1 MILAEDHT
9 WTHKP
14 PVLLFIYLFIL
25 HDFLV
30 VLNRKSPQTWS
41 RVLTSKMSS
50 KCIECAVVEYTNE
63 TTFLHDHGAT
73 YDI

>member
-14 PVLLFIYLFIL
+14 PVLLFFFFFFL

-30 VLNRKSPQTWS
+30 VLNRKQSADLIQG
-41 RVLTSKMSS
+41 L
-50 KCIECAVVEYTNE
+50 N
-63 TTFLHDHGAT
+63 F
-73 YDI
+73 

>member
-14 PVLLFIYLFIL
+14 PVLLFFFFL

-30 VLNRKSPQTWS
+30 VLNRKQSADLIQG
-41 RVLTSKMSS
+41 L
-50 KCIECAVVEYTNE
+50 N
-63 TTFLHDHGAT
+63 F
-73 YDI
+73 